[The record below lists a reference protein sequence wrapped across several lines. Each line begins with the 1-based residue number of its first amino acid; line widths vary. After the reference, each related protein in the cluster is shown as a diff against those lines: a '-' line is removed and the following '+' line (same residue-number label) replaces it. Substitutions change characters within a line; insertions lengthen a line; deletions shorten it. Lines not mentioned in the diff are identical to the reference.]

1 MRRLKQRAQA
11 TLRSEKGQSL
21 FLVAIMVMSFIMFF
35 SFTLNTGLL
44 IHAKISVQ
52 SAADAAAYAGA
63 ATQGR
68 QLNAISFLN
77 YDMRRQYKKFLFR
90 NIFIGSMANPGFP
103 NNSDGGAS
111 SPLYDFPRYDRRGPV
126 VDFDKKHALTVP
138 VICVPLIKG
147 DHASHDNCLALNQR
161 DTTEDLKSQL
171 GILISAGSSVVQT
184 YIDASK
190 AISSVQDSLCKGQ
203 GLINNFILFSWAFRG
218 DSEDS
223 ELQNILDK
231 LYSDAN
237 TDPNVASMMT
247 QKTDILNQLKGLT
260 HGLGLYPRNLFNLM
274 RIKTLVEFLNEPPAT
289 VTDDELS
296 AWEGGGA
303 EAHERSIL
311 AFKSAQSNLN
321 TAVFDVSKTELQE
334 LQPKAMIKDVKPVEV
349 DLDAF
354 VQSMEVGPA
363 AAPPPG
369 DPKTFC
375 KISVNQVPL
384 LNIPVGADLIRTP
397 GRNVIYG
404 VKLKAFVK
412 PRGLFFAPW
421 NEALELDAY
430 AGAKPFG
437 SRTGPVQGTSPDEFR
452 VAQQDVSVEVNGNF
466 FCNSTLGTTHK
477 CNIPKMELGL
487 GGNTFSR
494 DYLGELKTLALNNG
508 PMITADGLKIAQYH
522 AMAPNPVEVGRYGIL
537 PVPPD
542 PQNLQFEFIPFADPK
557 SLKIAETSP
566 DKSPPIYRFYAP
578 IFPQK
583 GTVDPSALIT
593 KYLDQTLSGSLPN
606 KFGITMSVIKGQVKS
621 AMMNYL
627 NKLST
632 RIGTENQESEA
643 FAALEL
649 PMYNLKKAKNKQYWL
664 MESEDVLTSW
674 APPYVRV
681 ANGFAFRPRFGY
693 SVRFVS
699 MRDLQKEGLDDPD
712 SEFENVGH

>member
-1 MRRLKQRAQA
+1 
-11 TLRSEKGQSL
+11 
-21 FLVAIMVMSFIMFF
+21 MFF

-52 SAADAAAYAGA
+52 AAADAAAYAGA

-103 NNSDGGAS
+103 NNSSGGAS
-111 SPLYDFPRYDRRGPV
+111 NPIYDFPKFDRSGEPV
-126 VDFDKKHALTVP
+126 DYTKKIALTVP

-147 DHASHDNCLALNQR
+147 DKASSDNCFAINQR

-171 GILISAGSSVVQT
+171 GILVSAGSSVVQT

-203 GLINNFILFSWAFRG
+203 GLINNFILFSWVFRG
-218 DSEDS
+218 DSEDA

-237 TDPNVASMMT
+237 TEPSVAQTMT
-247 QKTDILNQLKGLT
+247 QKTEILSQLKGLT
-260 HGLGLYPRNLFNLM
+260 YGLGLYPRNIFNLM
-274 RIKTLVEFLNEPPAT
+274 RIKTLVEFLNEPAAT
-289 VTDDELS
+289 VTADDVS
-296 AWEGGGA
+296 AWEGGVA

-334 LQPKAMIKDVKPVEV
+334 LQPKGMIKDVKPVEV

-354 VQSMEVGPA
+354 VQAMEVGPA
-363 AAPPPG
+363 AAPSPG

-375 KISVNQVPL
+375 KVSVNQVPL

-397 GRNVIYG
+397 GKNVIYG
-404 VKLKAFVK
+404 VKLRAFVK

-421 NEALELDAY
+421 NEALELNAY

-452 VAQQDVSVEVNGNF
+452 VAQQDVSVQVNGNY

-477 CNIPKMELGL
+477 CNLPKMDLGL

-494 DYLGELKTLALNNG
+494 DYLSELKTLALNDG
-508 PMITADGLKIAQYH
+508 PIITADGLKIAQYH
-522 AMAPNPVEVGRYGIL
+522 AMAPTTVEVGRYGIL
-537 PVPPD
+537 PSPPSSSD
-542 PQNLQFEFIPFADPK
+542 DLLYEFIPFTDPK
-557 SLKIAETSP
+557 SLKIAETSK

-578 IFPQK
+578 IFPKQ
-583 GTVDPSALIT
+583 GTADPIALIS

-606 KFGITMSVIKGQVKS
+606 KFGITMSVIKNQVKT
-621 AMMNYL
+621 AMTTYL

-632 RIGTENQESEA
+632 GTGTENQETEA
-643 FAALEL
+643 FAAIEL
-649 PMYNLKKAKNKQYWL
+649 PMYKLKQAKNKQYWL
-664 MESEDVLTSW
+664 TSSKEVLTSW
-674 APPYVRV
+674 GPSYLRGP
-681 ANGFAFRPRFGY
+681 GGTLGFRPRFGY
-693 SVRFVS
+693 SVKFVS